1 MKIGI
6 IGAGQIGGQLARTL
20 AAAGHEVRLANSRGP
35 ESLQDTVRGTSIHAA
50 TPGEAGQDAEVII
63 LSVPFAKMPGLS
75 GLLAG
80 VPQGAVVIDTSNYYP
95 ARDGHIGEV
104 DEGTPETAWASAQVG
119 RPLIKAWNALLAQTL
134 ANSGAESGAPGRIAI
149 PIAGDDPAAKRIA
162 VELVDL
168 TGFDTVDAGPLAQS
182 WRFQPGTPAY
192 CTELGLEDLRAA
204 LAAADRDRAPRNR
217 DTIMARFATA
227 TAMPPQAEIVAT
239 NRALSA

>member
-6 IGAGQIGGQLARTL
+6 VGAGNIGELLAKTL
-20 AAAGHEVRLANSRGP
+20 SAAGHEVRLANSRGP
-35 ESLQDTVRGTSIHAA
+35 ESLQEIVRGTSIQAVA
-50 TPGEAGQDAEVII
+50 KEDAVRDAEVVI
-63 LSVPFAKMPGLS
+63 LSVPFAKMPDLS

-80 VPQGAVVIDTSNYYP
+80 VPQSVPVIDTSNYYP
-95 ARDGHIGEV
+95 ARDGQIAEV
-104 DEGTPETAWASAQVG
+104 DAGKPETIWASEQVG

-134 ANSGAESGAPGRIAI
+134 ANSGAESGALGRIAI
-149 PIAGDDPAAKRIA
+149 PIAGDDPAAKKIA
-162 VELVDL
+162 AELVDL

-192 CTELGLEDLRAA
+192 CTELGPEDLRAA

-217 DTIMARFATA
+217 DAIMARFATA